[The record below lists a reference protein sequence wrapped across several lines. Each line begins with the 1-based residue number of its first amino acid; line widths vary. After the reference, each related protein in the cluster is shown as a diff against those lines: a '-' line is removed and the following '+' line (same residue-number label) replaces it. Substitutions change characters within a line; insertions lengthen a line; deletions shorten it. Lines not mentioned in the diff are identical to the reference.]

1 MDKSTGNGMG
11 EGRDGRCAKRAVKI
25 GDKASEGETG
35 EGEESRVRGRK
46 N

>member
-1 MDKSTGNGMG
+1 MDKSTGNGTG
-11 EGRDGRCAKRAVKI
+11 EGGDGGGAKRAVKI
-25 GDKASEGETG
+25 GDKTSEGETG